1 MSHQKDRDEVF
12 GLRLTDYEPPA
23 QAERDD
29 RESILSGSSWFV
41 WKDGDVLMLSY
52 LSGEHGGG
60 ARAIAIDER
69 DFALLQSDEAAIDRV
84 LIRHHAS

>member
-1 MSHQKDRDEVF
+1 MSQPKDEVF
-12 GLRLTDYEPPA
+12 GLRLTDFEPPV
-23 QAERDD
+23 ESDRDD
-29 RESILSGSSWFV
+29 RERLLSGPSWFV

-69 DFALLQSDEAAIDRV
+69 DFALLQSDKSAIDRV

>member
-1 MSHQKDRDEVF
+1 MSRPNGQDEVF
-12 GLRLTDYEPPA
+12 GLRLTDYEPPV
-23 QAERDD
+23 ESDRDD
-29 RESILSGSSWFV
+29 RVRILSGPSWFV
-41 WKDGDVLMLSY
+41 WKDGEVLMLSY

-69 DFALLQSDEAAIDRV
+69 DFALLQSDKAAIDRV